1 MGWPNLVLKVLVG
14 EGGVC
19 APKASCLLLPVA
31 LSTCMGWEEALVTD
45 VRAEVPGPGAF
56 SPWSVWNVGSCLPRY
71 AGAGDIQI
79 DGLGTAC
86 TP

>member
-1 MGWPNLVLKVLVG
+1 
-14 EGGVC
+14 
-19 APKASCLLLPVA
+19 
-31 LSTCMGWEEALVTD
+31 MGWEEALVTD

-79 DGLGTAC
+79 DELGTAC